1 MCGDRVVRL
10 TLERRGRASEELE
23 VPCRGDAEVSA
34 DLVLH
39 LTAHDRVRGREVEQL
54 RDRRRHGDS
63 VRAAT
68 DTGVDG
74 ASYAHRMPRSGL
86 DPDTALDVLLSATCS
101 RYRYTTDA
109 APVIAELHRIA
120 GARLDI
126 LARVAGSWV
135 GYYGDEHTRTL
146 SEALLGIPGADA
158 WVTLGRERRDAP
170 VHGAPQ
176 VRP

>member
-1 MCGDRVVRL
+1 M
-10 TLERRGRASEELE
+10 S
-23 VPCRGDAEVSA
+23 
-34 DLVLH
+34 
-39 LTAHDRVRGREVEQL
+39 
-54 RDRRRHGDS
+54 RH
-63 VRAAT
+63 
-68 DTGVDG
+68 
-74 ASYAHRMPRSGL
+74 GL

-101 RYRYTTDA
+101 RHRYTTDA

-135 GYYGDEHTRTL
+135 GYYGDEYTRTL
-146 SEALLGIPGADA
+146 SHALLGIPGADS
-158 WVTLGRERRDAP
+158 WVTLGRERREAP

>member
-1 MCGDRVVRL
+1 MVLLTYDTVWDVCGPIY
-10 TLERRGRASEELE
+10 A
-23 VPCRGDAEVSA
+23 PCV
-34 DLVLH
+34 
-39 LTAHDRVRGREVEQL
+39 
-54 RDRRRHGDS
+54 
-63 VRAAT
+63 
-68 DTGVDG
+68 
-74 ASYAHRMPRSGL
+74 PRSGL

-109 APVIAELHRIA
+109 APVIDELHRIA

-135 GYYGDEHTRTL
+135 GYYGDHHTRTL
-146 SEALLGIPGADA
+146 SDALLGIPGADA
-158 WVTLGRERRDAP
+158 WVTLGRERREAP